1 MFNHDRGFLLLS
13 EHSYTF
19 MYLIKGVFSPTVK
32 LCSSILS
39 EIEMQRIMQF
49 EIHLITNVNGEI
61 NDYVVAQT
69 DIICLRSR

>member
-39 EIEMQRIMQF
+39 EIEKHRIMQF
-49 EIHLITNVNGEI
+49 QIQLINNNNE
-61 NDYVVAQT
+61 
-69 DIICLRSR
+69 

>member
-39 EIEMQRIMQF
+39 EKAE
-49 EIHLITNVNGEI
+49 
-61 NDYVVAQT
+61 DYAIPNSV
-69 DIICLRSR
+69 D